1 MARTRQRVIPPCR
14 SVIDAVLKSPT
25 ADELEATRSK
35 PLDPNGAKEPNR
47 TGEGVPRK
55 RRVRKIASGAKE
67 PNRPDHEQDQPGEE
81 AGLHNTGKINV
92 AFK

>member
-1 MARTRQRVIPPCR
+1 M
-14 SVIDAVLKSPT
+14 LKSPT
-25 ADELEATRSK
+25 ADELAAIRSK

-47 TGEGVPRK
+47 KGEGVQRK
-55 RRVRKIASGAKE
+55 KSVRKIASGAEE